1 MYSII
6 SNAAGELSTFNS
18 ASQAEE
24 TARYWAGLRNETLY
38 IYFKGKF
45 FASTDPNENEVN

>member
-1 MYSII
+1 MYSVV
-6 SNAAGELSTFNS
+6 SNAAGELTTCNS
-18 ASQAEE
+18 AAQATE

-38 IYFKGKF
+38 IYFKGRF

>member
-1 MYSII
+1 MYAII
-6 SNAAGELSTFNS
+6 SNTQGELTTCNN
-18 ASQAEE
+18 AAQATE

-38 IYFKGKF
+38 IYFKGRF